1 MPVTKSSILSVALL
15 NGLACCKVF
24 SRVRNRENRDGGAG
38 NCHGALLGLGSIL
51 SDIRY
56 T

>member
-15 NGLACCKVF
+15 NGRVCCKVF
-24 SRVRNRENRDGGAG
+24 SRARNGENRDGGGGIAT
-38 NCHGALLGLGSIL
+38 GLSLAWGPFSV
-51 SDIRY
+51 